1 MDFRNISRRHLLQGS
16 AALALSSTI
25 GARGAFAAETTIGF
39 IYVGSRDDYGYNQ
52 AHAQGAAALKKLPGL
67 KVVEEEKVPET
78 DAVEKTIESMI
89 NLDGATLIFPTSFG
103 YYNPHMVKM
112 AAKYPKLR
120 FEHCGGLWTDKDPK
134 NAGSYFGYIDEAQHV
149 AGIVAVHAT

>member
-1 MDFRNISRRHLLQGS
+1 MDFGRISRRHLLQGS
-16 AALALSSTI
+16 AALTLGS
-25 GARGAFAAETTIGF
+25 AFGLGSAAAADTTIGF

-52 AHAQGAAALKKLPGL
+52 AHAQGAAALKKLAGV

-78 DAVEKTIESMI
+78 NAVEKTVESMI

-112 AAKYPKLR
+112 AAKYP
-120 FEHCGGLWTDKDPK
+120 
-134 NAGSYFGYIDEAQHV
+134 
-149 AGIVAVHAT
+149 